1 MYVVCHKCEAAYVVE
16 DSLVVGAAARAQ
28 CPNCLHV
35 QAVGPG
41 AASSAAP
48 RPVRILPPPPVS
60 ALASDPQAFR
70 VPAIPPVA
78 PPASPEPLVHDSQ
91 PTPTAVARKK
101 ALAVCRDCRA
111 PLTDPFDRALGIC
124 ESCRTGA
131 NPSGPIP
138 SAETSEA
145 HRPSDGF
152 NGALTGSGYTE
163 GPADSELEAGS
174 SPPSAGDADHAH
186 PNGSAGRLPDS
197 RGSRD
202 ANQVMNSA
210 VASSS
215 RWRGGRILIAVVFI
229 AALAAAGTMFRTR
242 RRAQAL
248 VKAAL
253 TVSVPLGAHLEK
265 TRQRW
270 NGDFAELKGDPLKFL
285 TEGETDLARD
295 TPSGYEEAAQAFQK
309 SFLLEG
315 GNGNGHAIAG
325 YLQAVAWGR
334 GSSLGN
340 AEIEEL
346 ISLAEAAELQ
356 WGRSPR
362 ILVAHASLALLGP
375 QSSRS
380 AERARSF
387 AEQAVGLSFG
397 RDRALA
403 HLVLSSAFLSSSA
416 ELAIQQTELALKLDP
431 ELRRGYLQ
439 RALARESLGDYV
451 SAISDLEK
459 RLSLDAD
466 QWEARAALSR
476 IYQEVGQLG
485 LAYRLYD
492 PATKSGNDLRAV
504 TARALIQYQSERK
517 PRAAA
522 QSLSE
527 GIGQREHQEQAPL
540 LVDAWVHLASA
551 ERIAG
556 RLESAATAAK
566 RALDLAP
573 TDPAPHLQLFL
584 IALSRGSAEE
594 ASRHLA
600 LFKRRL
606 PDAAL
611 EKLLEGRLLLL
622 QRHDAEAMR
631 AFADAAQLD
640 ARRLDALLLAAAAA
654 ASAGRRDDTLRYLLI
669 AGQMDPTRLG
679 PGSIP
684 TRFYLGPEENLAGA
698 EGRVVRLSKGYTDV
712 TPRLYEALILFHQRN
727 WAAADKL
734 LRQVVDVDIGNAL
747 AHALRAMIALHRS
760 SLRAARTSAERAVAS
775 GRGVALAHFAYAT
788 VLYQSGNLEG
798 ARREYGQTESLAPAL
813 FAAQVSLAEMDAK
826 KKSVDAARRRL
837 VHVLRVDPS
846 YVAAKRALYNLER

>member
-1 MYVVCHKCEAAYVVE
+1 M
-16 DSLVVGAAARAQ
+16 
-28 CPNCLHV
+28 P
-35 QAVGPG
+35 P
-41 AASSAAP
+41 P
-48 RPVRILPPPPVS
+48 PPPPVS

-78 PPASPEPLVHDSQ
+78 PPVSPEPLVHDSQ
-91 PTPTAVARKK
+91 PTPTAAAASKVR
-101 ALAVCRDCRA
+101 AVCRDCRA

-124 ESCRTGA
+124 ESCRTDA
-131 NPSGPIP
+131 NRSDPL
-138 SAETSEA
+138 SAETSEP
-145 HRPSDGF
+145 HRSSHEF
-152 NGALTGSGYTE
+152 NGSLTGSGYE
-163 GPADSELEAGS
+163 EAPADSDLEADS
-174 SPPSAGDADHAH
+174 SPPFAGDADHA
-186 PNGSAGRLPDS
+186 GQKASAGHFPDS
-197 RGSRD
+197 GAVRD
-202 ANQVMNSA
+202 PNQVMNSA
-210 VASSS
+210 VASPA
-215 RWRGGRILIAVVFI
+215 RWRGGRILIVIVFI
-229 AALAAAGTMFRTR
+229 AALAAAAGTMLRTR
-242 RRAQAL
+242 RRAQFL
-248 VKAAL
+248 VKAPV
-253 TVSVPLGAHLEK
+253 TVTVPLGAQLEK

-270 NGDFAELKGDPLKFL
+270 SGDFAGLKGDALKFL

-315 GNGNGHAIAG
+315 GNGNGQAIAG

-334 GSSLGN
+334 GSSLGT

-346 ISLAEAAELQ
+346 INLAAAAELQ
-356 WGRSPR
+356 WSRSPR
-362 ILVAHASLALLGP
+362 ILVAHALLALLGP

-380 AERARSF
+380 AERARSL
-387 AEQAVGLSFG
+387 AEQGVGLAFG
-397 RDRALA
+397 RDKALA

-416 ELAIQQTELALKLDP
+416 ELAIQQAELALKLDP
-431 ELRRGYLQ
+431 ALRRGYLQ
-439 RALARESLGDYV
+439 RALARISLGDYA

-466 QWEARAALSR
+466 QWEARAALSG

-485 LAYRLYD
+485 LAYQLYE
-492 PATKSGNDLRAV
+492 PAANGGNDLRGA
-504 TARALIQYQSERK
+504 TARAVIQYQSERK
-517 PRAAA
+517 ARAAV
-522 QSLSE
+522 QTVSD
-527 GIGQREHQEQAPL
+527 GIGQHEHQEQTPL
-540 LVDAWVHLASA
+540 LVEAWVHLASA

-556 RLESAATAAK
+556 RLEPAATAAK
-566 RALDLAP
+566 KALDLAP
-573 TDPAPHLQLFL
+573 IDPAPHLQLFL

-606 PDAAL
+606 ADPAL

-622 QRHDAEAMR
+622 QRRDAEAMR
-631 AFADAAQLD
+631 TFADAAHLD
-640 ARRLDALLLAAAAA
+640 GRRLDALLLAGAAA
-654 ASAGRRDDTLRYLLI
+654 ASAGRRDDTLRYLLL

-684 TRFYLGPEENLAGA
+684 TRFYLIPEENLAGA

-747 AHALRAMIALHRS
+747 AHALRAMIALHRG
-760 SLRAARTSAERAVAS
+760 SLRAARTSGERAVAS
-775 GRGVALAHFAYAT
+775 GRGVALAHFAHAT
-788 VLYQSGNLEG
+788 VLYRSGNLEA
-798 ARREYGQTESLAPAL
+798 ARWEFGQAESLAPTL
-813 FAAQVSLAEMDAK
+813 LAAQVSLAEMDAK
-826 KKSVDAARRRL
+826 KKGTDAARRRL

>member
-48 RPVRILPPPPVS
+48 RPVGIPPPPVS
-60 ALASDPQAFR
+60 AFTADPQAFR

-78 PPASPEPLVHDSQ
+78 PPASPEPLVRDAR

-124 ESCRTGA
+124 ESCRT
-131 NPSGPIP
+131 SGGRIAP
-138 SAETSEA
+138 SASEESSEA
-145 HRPSDGF
+145 HRLSNEFSGT
-152 NGALTGSGYTE
+152 LTGSDYE
-163 GPADSELEAGS
+163 EPPADSELEAGS
-174 SPPSAGDADHAH
+174 SPPLAGDADHAH
-186 PNGSAGRLPDS
+186 LNGSAGRLPDS

-202 ANQVMNSA
+202 ANQVKSSA
-210 VASSS
+210 VASPA
-215 RWRGGRILIAVVFI
+215 RWRGGRILIAIIFIAI
-229 AALAAAGTMFRTR
+229 AALAAAGTMFRNR

-248 VKAAL
+248 VKAPV
-253 TVSVPLGAHLEK
+253 TVAVPLGAHLEK
-265 TRQRW
+265 ARQRW
-270 NGDFAELKGDPLKFL
+270 NGDFAEIKGDRLKFL
-285 TEGETDLARD
+285 TEGEADLARD
-295 TPSGYEEAAQAFQK
+295 TPSGYEQAARAFQK
-309 SFLLEG
+309 SFLLDG
-315 GNGNGHAIAG
+315 ANGNGHAIAG

-334 GSSLGN
+334 GASLGS

-346 ISLAEAAELQ
+346 INLAEAAELQ

-387 AEQAVGLSFG
+387 AEQGVGLAFG
-397 RDRALA
+397 RDKALA

-416 ELAIQQTELALKLDP
+416 ELAIQQAELALKLDP
-431 ELRRGYLQ
+431 ALRRGYLQ
-439 RALARESLGDYV
+439 RALARISLGEYV

-485 LAYRLYD
+485 LAYQLYE
-492 PATKSGNDLRAV
+492 PAANGRNDLRAA

-517 PRAAA
+517 ARAAA
-522 QSLSE
+522 QTLSD
-527 GIGQREHQEQAPL
+527 GIAQREPQEQSPL
-540 LVDAWVHLASA
+540 LVEAWVHLASA

-556 RLESAATAAK
+556 RLEPAATAAK
-566 RALDLAP
+566 KALDLAP

-584 IALSRGSAEE
+584 IALSRGSADE
-594 ASRHLA
+594 ASKHLA

-606 PDAAL
+606 ADPAL

-631 AFADAAQLD
+631 SFADAAQLD
-640 ARRLDALLLAAAAA
+640 VRRLDALLLAGAAA
-654 ASAGRRDDTLRYLLI
+654 ASAGRRDDT
-669 AGQMDPTRLG
+669 
-679 PGSIP
+679 GSIP
-684 TRFYLGPEENLAGA
+684 TRFYLTPEENLAGA

-734 LRQVVDVDIGNAL
+734 LRQVVDIDIGNAL
-747 AHALRAMIALHRS
+747 AHALRAMIALHRG
-760 SLRAARTSAERAVAS
+760 SLRAARASAERAVAS
-775 GRGVALAHFAYAT
+775 GRGVALAHFASAT
-788 VLYQSGNLEG
+788 VLYRSGNLEK
-798 ARREYGQTESLAPAL
+798 ARWEFGQAESLAPAL
-813 FAAQVSLAEMDAK
+813 LAAQVSLAEIDAK
-826 KKSVDAARRRL
+826 KKSIDAARRRL

-846 YVAAKRALYNLER
+846 YIAAKRALYNLER